1 MNISRRHL
9 LGAGSLI
16 AASSFL
22 PRVAFAEDGVLTIA
36 QSSTIESTPHPG
48 SYDIQ
53 GEPLFG
59 NGEFLMRPTL
69 DGPVPW
75 LAESVTQL
83 EPTRWQ
89 VTLRPGLTF
98 QNGRVLDG
106 AALAAC
112 LEYYRTPL
120 NLADPDLVIL
130 GRPTSFE
137 ATGPL
142 TVDIVTAEPF
152 PRMDFG
158 LAHYSFQIFDA
169 VAVAEVNEDWAQ
181 LVSKGIFTGPYQ
193 WSKIEPGVVT
203 YTAYEGH
210 WAGKPALSGVVVKAV
225 PDQQAGVQAI
235 SLGEADAMPYASLSS
250 AVIAKGLPN
259 VNFVVGQ
266 GVGFIGLAIEPRIA
280 PFDDASV
287 RKALSLA
294 IDNEAIAASIGQ
306 GVAIPMKGW
315 FPSSDPRA
323 VDWLVYD
330 PAAAETTL
338 ESAGWLRDGD
348 GPRQKDG
355 VELNAIF
362 YCYSDM
368 GEGVAT
374 AAVDMAT

>member
-1 MNISRRHL
+1 M
-9 LGAGSLI
+9 
-16 AASSFL
+16 
-22 PRVAFAEDGVLTIA
+22 
-36 QSSTIESTPHPG
+36 
-48 SYDIQ
+48 
-53 GEPLFG
+53 
-59 NGEFLMRPTL
+59 
-69 DGPVPW
+69 
-75 LAESVTQL
+75 
-83 EPTRWQ
+83 
-89 VTLRPGLTF
+89 
-98 QNGRVLDG
+98 
-106 AALAAC
+106 
-112 LEYYRTPL
+112 
-120 NLADPDLVIL
+120 
-130 GRPTSFE
+130 
-137 ATGPL
+137 
-142 TVDIVTAEPF
+142 
-152 PRMDFG
+152 
-158 LAHYSFQIFDA
+158 
-169 VAVAEVNEDWAQ
+169 NEDWAQ